1 MRQHET
7 DATAADEAEW
17 AVLGAIVVRPAALD
31 EIADW
36 LTPEHFRRQHHR
48 AIYAAAL
55 RLHLQGQPPDLVT
68 LRDTLEASG
77 ELADVGM
84 VALARLGEGV
94 PKSTNVEHY
103 ARIVREKA
111 LIRSLRAELRR
122 LASDAEAEGATGAAL
137 LEQAEAAI
145 YRLSTTAVR
154 TDWVSAEQLAAEL
167 YPVIER
173 LTEQH
178 QPISGVPSG
187 LSALDWITRGWQA
200 GDLVVLGARPS
211 SGKTALALQFAM
223 RASESTPVA
232 FFSLEMG
239 LQPIGLRALTAEAR
253 VDGFRLQSGQ
263 VRDELSIQRLG
274 RGLAAL
280 SDRTLWLDES
290 PRLSPVTMRSK
301 LRRLIAAV
309 GSVGLVI
316 VDYLQLMDPLPEH
329 RRENRTNQVA
339 GISRALKVLAR
350 EFATPFMAL
359 AQLNRQL
366 EQSSDKRPKLSDLK
380 DSGAIE
386 QDADVV
392 LFLHRP
398 ELYDRDKPELDGL
411 AELHVAK
418 HRNGPLGT
426 VDLYFQKAQM
436 RFEQRTP

>member
-1 MRQHET
+1 VRQHEADT
-7 DATAADEAEW
+7 TAADEAEW

-68 LRDTLEASG
+68 LRDALEASG
-77 ELADVGM
+77 ELETVGM
-84 VALARLGEGV
+84 VALTQLGDGV
-94 PKSTNVEHY
+94 PKTANVEHY

-122 LASDAEAEGATGAAL
+122 LASEAEAEGATGAAL

-154 TDWVSAEQLAAEL
+154 TDWVSAEQLASEL

-187 LSALDWITRGWQA
+187 LSELDWITRGWQA
-200 GDLVVLGARPS
+200 GDLVLLGARPS
-211 SGKTALALQFAM
+211 SGKTACALQFA
-223 RASESTPVA
+223 AHAAQTVPVA

-239 LQPIGLRALTAEAR
+239 LQSIALRALTAEAR
-253 VDGFRLQSGQ
+253 VDGFRLMSGYL
-263 VRDELSIQRLG
+263 RDESSFDRLSH
-274 RGLAAL
+274 GLA
-280 SDRTLWLDES
+280 TLAARKLWVDES

-301 LRRLIAAV
+301 LRRLIASIGAL
-309 GSVGLVI
+309 GLVV
-316 VDYLQLMDPLPEH
+316 VDYIQLMDPLPEH
-329 RRENRTNQVA
+329 RRENRVNQVA
-339 GISRALKVLAR
+339 GISRALKVMAR
-350 EFATPFMAL
+350 EFAVPLIAL
-359 AQLNRQL
+359 AQLNR
-366 EQSSDKRPKLSDLK
+366 ETEKTADKQPKLSDLK
-380 DSGAIE
+380 DSGALE
-386 QDADVV
+386 QDGDVV
-392 LFLHRP
+392 MLLHRP
-398 ELYDRDKPELDGL
+398 ELYERDKPELEGV

-426 VDLYFQKAQM
+426 VPLYFHKAQM
-436 RFEQRTP
+436 RFEQRAS